1 MTDAKPKPPVN
12 AALVALPEASA
23 AVLYGMHEV
32 LAAVGTIWNRLT
44 GQDTGVRRVAAQIV
58 AASEEPF
65 RTTLGV
71 PVAADGSFDDPQQF
85 DIVIVPDLELPPT
98 GTIGFP
104 PESIKWLRRQ
114 FDGGATV
121 CSVCTSTLM
130 LAEAGLLDGLEAT
143 SHWSAAN
150 LISDR
155 YPRIRLCPER
165 ILSPA
170 GPEHRIITAGGS
182 SSWTDLILYLIARF
196 SSRDEAR
203 RIAKIFLFGDRS
215 DGQLPFAT
223 IARPRQHDDSVIGDC
238 QAWIATNYDQPNP
251 VAALIAH
258 SGLKP
263 RTFARRFRSAT
274 GYTPIEYVQTLRI
287 EEAKQLL
294 EATDEPIDDIALAV
308 GYEDAGSFRR
318 LFKRLTGISPK
329 RYRQRFQM
337 PEYGE
342 DTPVA
347 PGA

>member
-1 MTDAKPKPPVN
+1 MTDVKPKPPVN
-12 AALVALPEASA
+12 AALVAVPEASA

-32 LAAVGTIWNRLT
+32 LAAVGKIWDRLT
-44 GQDTGVRRVAAQIV
+44 GQDTGVRAIAPSIV
-58 AASEEPF
+58 ARSEEPF

-71 PVAADGSFDDPQQF
+71 PVAADGTFSDPQQF
-85 DIVIVPDLELPPT
+85 DIVIVPDLELPAS
-98 GTIGFP
+98 GTIRFAP
-104 PESIKWLRRQ
+104 DCLAWLRQQ
-114 FDGGATV
+114 FAGGATV
-121 CSVCTSTLM
+121 CSVCTSALM
-130 LAEAGLLDGLEAT
+130 LAEAGLLDELEAT
-143 SHWSAAN
+143 THWSAAD

-155 YPRIRLCPER
+155 FPQVRLCPER

-196 SSRDEAR
+196 ASRDEAR
-203 RIAKIFLFGDRS
+203 RIAKVFLFGDRS

-238 QAWIATNYDQPNP
+238 QVWIATNYQQANP
-251 VAALIAH
+251 VAGLIAH

-294 EATDEPIDDIALAV
+294 EATDQPIDDISLEV

-337 PEYGE
+337 PEYGV
-342 DTPVA
+342 DNLAGPA
-347 PGA
+347 A